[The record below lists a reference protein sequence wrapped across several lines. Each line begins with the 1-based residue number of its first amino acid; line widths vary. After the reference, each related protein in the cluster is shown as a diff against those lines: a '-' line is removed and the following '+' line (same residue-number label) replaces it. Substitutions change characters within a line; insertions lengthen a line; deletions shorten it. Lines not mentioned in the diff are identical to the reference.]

1 MSTTTAPTLA
11 RAGIADDHGENR
23 ADDMPVLLA
32 VSYLRV
38 STREQAERGGTDEGF
53 SIPAQREANQRKA
66 DELGARI
73 VREFIDAGES
83 ARSADRDGLQEMLAF
98 IAATRVRF
106 CLVHKLDRLARNR
119 ADDVK
124 IHEALINA
132 GVTLVSATESIDQTP
147 SGMLVHGIMS
157 SIAEFYSRNL
167 ATEVTKGLTQKVAQG
182 GTPMR
187 APIGYLNVR
196 KTDEQ
201 GREIRTVEVDPK
213 RAPLIRWAF
222 AQYATG
228 ETSVTGLLRDLTARG
243 LVTVP
248 TPTRPSKSLGK
259 NTLYKLLTNPYYA
272 GVIRYKGALYPGAHE
287 PLIDPALFDQVQ
299 SLLRARTAKM
309 TRHVQHAHHLKGLLH
324 CGTCGSRMLLDFAT
338 NPRGTTYAYFVCSG
352 RAAKRTSCTR
362 RAVPVA
368 VAERLVADSYANI
381 TVSDATYRDLA
392 AKVDAAFDK
401 RMAGRDE
408 EIADLMANRAKLES
422 ESDKLLAAHF
432 ADAIDLPTLKRH
444 QDRIRAGLADVNQ
457 KLAEHDEHHTGGRA
471 FLHDSLRL
479 LTDAHQAYAR
489 SGDAD
494 RRLANQAF
502 YTRIDITEDEQLRP
516 RLAEPFATIIREG
529 MSRDDDS
536 DETGADDGKAKR
548 ERTTSTHVACSRK
561 TTWVELRVDLR
572 GLFSKLAPRLRRAL
586 MVVRTVRLRPSEGR
600 VRDRRKT
607 RQVAQPND
615 RQLAAVET
623 RYAEGAKLRDLAL
636 ELGVSRVR
644 LADLLRQ
651 RGVRIRNASPTPDE
665 VAEMVRRYESG
676 ESLEQIGKRL
686 GFNGGTVR
694 NRLVARGVA
703 MRDSH
708 GRAVGR

>member
-1 MSTTTAPTLA
+1 MSTTTAPALTP
-11 RAGIADDHGENR
+11 AGITDDHG
-23 ADDMPVLLA
+23 DDKPVLLA

-73 VREFIDAGES
+73 VREFVDAGES
-83 ARSADRDGLQEMLAF
+83 ARSADRDGLKEMLAF
-98 IAATRVRF
+98 IAASRVQF

-124 IHEALINA
+124 IHEALIAA

-196 KTDEQ
+196 RTDEQ
-201 GREIRTVEVDPK
+201 GREIRTVEVDPE
-213 RAPLIRWAF
+213 RAPLIAWAF
-222 AQYATG
+222 ETYAKG

-243 LVTVP
+243 LTTVP
-248 TPTRPSKSLGK
+248 SPKRPSKQLGK
-259 NTLYKLLTNPYYA
+259 NSLYKLLTNPYYA

-287 PLIDPALFDQVQ
+287 PLIDPALFDTVQ

-324 CGTCGSRMLLDFAT
+324 CGTCGARMLLDFAT

-352 RAAKRTSCTR
+352 RASKRTSCTR

-368 VAERLVADSYANI
+368 VAERLVADSYASI
-381 TVSDATYRDLA
+381 TISDQTYRHLA
-392 AKVDAAFDK
+392 AEVDAAFDSH
-401 RMAGRDE
+401 MAGRDQ
-408 EIADLMANRAKLES
+408 EIADLMANRAKLEA

-444 QDRIRAGLADVNQ
+444 QDRIRAGLADIEQ
-457 KLAEHDEHHTGGRA
+457 RLAHHDEQHTGGRA

-479 LTDAHQAYAR
+479 LTDAHRAYAH
-489 SGDAD
+489 SDDGS

-502 YTRIDITEDEQLRP
+502 YTRLEITEDEQLRP
-516 RLAEPFATIIREG
+516 RLAEPFATIVREAIG
-529 MSRDDDS
+529 
-536 DETGADDGKAKR
+536 GKEAKR
-548 ERTTSTHVACSRK
+548 EHPASSDVACSRK
-561 TTWVELRVDLR
+561 TLWVELR
-572 GLFSKLAPRLRRAL
+572 GLEPLTLCMPCRCATSCATAPCRF
-586 MVVRTVRLRPSEGR
+586 RPGNSTTFPSGIPHREFLLVPAGF
-600 VRDRRKT
+600 
-607 RQVAQPND
+607 
-615 RQLAAVET
+615 
-623 RYAEGAKLRDLAL
+623 
-636 ELGVSRVR
+636 VSRSATR
-644 LADLLRQ
+644 
-651 RGVRIRNASPTPDE
+651 
-665 VAEMVRRYESG
+665 
-676 ESLEQIGKRL
+676 
-686 GFNGGTVR
+686 
-694 NRLVARGVA
+694 
-703 MRDSH
+703 
-708 GRAVGR
+708 